1 MVIDSRNGGSAVAI
15 SLACQQPGQGVIAA
29 RHDIS
34 SSVRKGGNAVERI
47 VACVLVGFI
56 RISLAGGQPRSGVV
70 SPGRH
75 VSIRSFSRISRDGF
89 RGTTERRQA
98 GNLVRIVV
106 REHGWLNRRSP
117 FGLLA
122 SPGVIGITGRLAHGV
137 GDAGRLVQRLPV
149 GIGRAVFRGIRH
161 GKEAQGCIVHF
172 RRGIAAAVRIGHRHA
187 LGRIGAALA
196 GGDSCIIGH
205 SGGKTVHGMN
215 HGNIRY
221 SGLGHFPHPGGRFP
235 VFRPIGAVMP
245 PGVRRNHLAFQHGVQ

>member
-1 MVIDSRNGGSAVAI
+1 MVISRRDGGSTLAI
-15 SLACQQPGQGVIAA
+15 GLACQQPGQGVIAA

-47 VACVLVGFI
+47 VTDVLMGVVCIGLSG
-56 RISLAGGQPRSGVV
+56 RQSRSGVII
-70 SPGRH
+70 PCRH
-75 VSIRSFSRISRDGF
+75 VSIRSFSRISRDSF
-89 RGTTERRQA
+89 RGTAERRQA
-98 GNLVRIVV
+98 GDLVRIVV

-137 GDAGRLVQRLPV
+137 GDAGRMVQRLPV

-187 LGRIGAALA
+187 LSRIGAALA
-196 GGDSCIIGH
+196 GGDPCIIGH

-215 HGNIRY
+215 HGCIRY
-221 SGLGHFPHPGGRFP
+221 SGLDHFPHPGGRFP

>member
-1 MVIDSRNGGSAVAI
+1 MVIGRRDGGSAVAI
-15 SLACQQPGQGVIAA
+15 SLACQQPGQDVIAT
-29 RHDIS
+29 RHDVS
-34 SSVRKGGNAVERI
+34 SSVRKGGNTVERI

-75 VSIRSFSRISRDGF
+75 VSIRSFSRISRDSF
-89 RGTTERRQA
+89 RGTAERRQA
-98 GNLVRIVV
+98 GDLVRIVV

-122 SPGVIGITGRLAHGV
+122 SPGVIGITSRLAHGV

-172 RRGIAAAVRIGHRHA
+172 RRGIAAAVRIVSEERFLCPKAQHFKDMTGDIFADAAVAVTHIPISAGLWRELEHIA
-187 LGRIGAALA
+187 MSLIG
-196 GGDSCIIGH
+196 DIDFI
-205 SGGKTVHGMN
+205 
-215 HGNIRY
+215 
-221 SGLGHFPHPGGRFP
+221 
-235 VFRPIGAVMP
+235 PIGSAVSADA
-245 PGVRRNHLAFQHGVQ
+245 VD